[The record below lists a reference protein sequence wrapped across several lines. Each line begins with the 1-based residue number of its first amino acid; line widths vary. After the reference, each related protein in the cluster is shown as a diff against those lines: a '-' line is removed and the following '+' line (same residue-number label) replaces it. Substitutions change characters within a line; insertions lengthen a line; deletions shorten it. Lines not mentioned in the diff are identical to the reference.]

1 MYYYYDGTYP
11 GFLTAVYE
19 IYHYGT
25 SKLEGIGPEGGEVR
39 LFGADFIVKTNFLY
53 AEKVAASFEKK
64 CGKKGIRQVYRAFL
78 SARPEKEMKIFEYMR
93 RGFKTGKDL
102 YSYWKEP
109 WAREI
114 LEMGREVGNEAE
126 KFRGILR
133 FSELE
138 EGMLFASINPTQNVA
153 PILAEHFKNRL
164 SAESWAIY
172 DNRCSSNRGLAFENA
187 TFRHLGIEDRR
198 NPRERMLYLP
208 KKYWP
213 YLTEMQDPYN
223 VQDVSMK
230 GLPEKKRPRNVN
242 LNISGRE
249 FENALRSVQ
258 RKAGILEKGL
268 PEGNKEKKDEES

>member
-1 MYYYYDGTYP
+1 M
-11 GFLTAVYE
+11 
-19 IYHYGT
+19 
-25 SKLEGIGPEGGEVR
+25 
-39 LFGADFIVKTNFLY
+39 
-53 AEKVAASFEKK
+53 
-64 CGKKGIRQVYRAFL
+64 
-78 SARPEKEMKIFEYMR
+78 
-93 RGFKTGKDL
+93 
-102 YSYWKEP
+102 
-109 WAREI
+109 
-114 LEMGREVGNEAE
+114 
-126 KFRGILR
+126 
-133 FSELE
+133 
-138 EGMLFASINPTQNVA
+138 A

-172 DNRCSSNRGLAFENA
+172 DVNRQIAAVYEEGKVSIVEVEDPNLELKVSKSEEDLRQIWRNYY
-187 TFRHLGIEDRR
+187 RHLGIEDRR

>member
-1 MYYYYDGTYP
+1 
-11 GFLTAVYE
+11 
-19 IYHYGT
+19 
-25 SKLEGIGPEGGEVR
+25 
-39 LFGADFIVKTNFLY
+39 
-53 AEKVAASFEKK
+53 
-64 CGKKGIRQVYRAFL
+64 
-78 SARPEKEMKIFEYMR
+78 MR

-114 LEMGREVGNEAE
+114 LEMGRGVGNEAE

-172 DNRCSSNRGLAFENA
+172 DVNRQIAAVYEEGKVSIVEVEDPNLELKVSKSEEDLRQIWRNYY
-187 TFRHLGIEDRR
+187 RHLGIEDRR

-268 PEGNKEKKDEES
+268 PEGIRKRKTRNPS

>member
-126 KFRGILR
+126 KFRGIL
-133 FSELE
+133 
-138 EGMLFASINPTQNVA
+138 ASASWRRGCFLLPSTRRKMWHLSWRSTSKTAFRLNPG
-153 PILAEHFKNRL
+153 R
-164 SAESWAIY
+164 
-172 DNRCSSNRGLAFENA
+172 
-187 TFRHLGIEDRR
+187 
-198 NPRERMLYLP
+198 
-208 KKYWP
+208 
-213 YLTEMQDPYN
+213 
-223 VQDVSMK
+223 SMT
-230 GLPEKKRPRNVN
+230 
-242 LNISGRE
+242 
-249 FENALRSVQ
+249 
-258 RKAGILEKGL
+258 
-268 PEGNKEKKDEES
+268 

>member
-1 MYYYYDGTYP
+1 
-11 GFLTAVYE
+11 
-19 IYHYGT
+19 
-25 SKLEGIGPEGGEVR
+25 
-39 LFGADFIVKTNFLY
+39 
-53 AEKVAASFEKK
+53 
-64 CGKKGIRQVYRAFL
+64 
-78 SARPEKEMKIFEYMR
+78 MKIFSTCAAVSR
-93 RGFKTGKDL
+93 RERICIPTGR
-102 YSYWKEP
+102 S
-109 WAREI
+109 R
-114 LEMGREVGNEAE
+114 GRGNPGNGKEVGNEAE

-172 DNRCSSNRGLAFENA
+172 DVNRQIAAVYEEGKVSIVEVEDPNLELKVSKSEEDLRQIWRNYY
-187 TFRHLGIEDRR
+187 RHLGIEDRR
-198 NPRERMLYLP
+198 NQGKDALP
-208 KKYWP
+208 SEKYWP

-258 RKAGILEKGL
+258 EKPASL
-268 PEGNKEKKDEES
+268 KKDCRKEIRKRKTRNPS

>member
-93 RGFKTGKDL
+93 RGFKTGKDR

-172 DNRCSSNRGLAFENA
+172 DVNRQIAAVYEEGKVSIVEV
-187 TFRHLGIEDRR
+187 EDP
-198 NPRERMLYLP
+198 NLEL
-208 KKYWP
+208 K
-213 YLTEMQDPYN
+213 
-223 VQDVSMK
+223 VSK
-230 GLPEKKRPRNVN
+230 SE
-242 LNISGRE
+242 E
-249 FENALRSVQ
+249 DLRQ
-258 RKAGILEKGL
+258 I
-268 PEGNKEKKDEES
+268 